1 MSGRILVVTGPRG
14 VGKTT
19 VCRKTVELAQA
30 AGRSCAG
37 LLTMRAAGDR
47 RYVLDVSTG
56 NHRELTATSGGVRQ
70 GRYVFDPQTLA
81 WARDIL
87 THALPCDLLVVDEL
101 GPLEIHRGEG
111 WAEALDLLRSRSFGL
126 ALAVVRPELVE
137 DVRPRLSSRAPVVT
151 VTLENRDRLP
161 ADLAK
166 MVDQE
171 AQFDGPG
178 QVE

>member
-30 AGRSCAG
+30 AGHSCAG
-37 LLTMRAAGDR
+37 LLTVRAAGDR
-47 RYVLDVSTG
+47 RTVLDVSTG
-56 NHRELTATSGGVRQ
+56 SRRELTTTSGVRQ
-70 GRYVFDPQTLA
+70 GRYVFDPQTLT
-81 WARDIL
+81 WARDVL
-87 THALPCDLLVVDEL
+87 AHALPCDLLVVDEL

-111 WAEALDLLRSRSFGL
+111 WAEAVDLLRSGSFGL
-126 ALAVVRPELVE
+126 ALAVVRPELVDE
-137 DVRPRLSSRAPVVT
+137 VRPRLSSKAPVVT

-161 ADLAK
+161 TDLAE
-166 MVDQE
+166 MVERE